1 MLNISET
8 SISSKIVKSEYLS
21 YRKLDTRT
29 DSKILIKVL
38 IGIFVL
44 GILSLFLPW
53 TQNIRS
59 KGYVT
64 TLNPYDKPQNIQ
76 ALVGGQ
82 IQEWHVTEGELVAK
96 GDTIVVL
103 TEAKEDYLDPE
114 LLSNTKDQE
123 LAKSKSADA
132 YLEKSKYLT
141 EQLSSLNNNRASK
154 IMQLT
159 IKQEQV
165 NLEILSTEQELLAAE
180 TYAQNTGRQLERMQL
195 MYDKGIKSLTELE
208 SKTLSFREA
217 QAKKI
222 SYENKLSKLASEQTA
237 LIQQMEVVETDYQQ
251 KVSKVASEIQSA
263 DSYRYSLEG
272 ETSKLKSKYNQ
283 IAKRQSAFV
292 ITSPI
297 NGRITKVLKNGIGEY
312 VKSQESIA
320 TIVPVVFQKAVEL
333 YIKPNDMPLMKKG
346 KKVRLQFDGWPAVVF
361 SGWPN
366 NSFGTFAGEVFAIDN
381 DISKNGKYRI
391 LVTEDAT
398 EKEWPDLIRI
408 GSGAQGLLLLNDVR
422 VYYELWRQL
431 NGFPPDFYEGVT
443 TKDVKTKAPIK
454 KFK

>member
-1 MLNISET
+1 MLNISKT
-8 SISSKIVKSEYLS
+8 SISSKITKQDYKSYQ
-21 YRKLDTRT
+21 RLDNRN
-29 DSKILIKVL
+29 DSSFLIKVL
-38 IGIFVL
+38 AVL
-44 GILSLFLPW
+44 FIIGILSLFLPW

-82 IQEWHVTEGELVAK
+82 INEWHVTEGDVVSL

-132 YLEKSKYLT
+132 YLVKRRYLS
-141 EQLSSLNNNRASK
+141 EQLTALADNRQSK
-154 IMQLT
+154 LKQLS
-159 IKQEQV
+159 IKQEQID
-165 NLEILSTEQELLAAE
+165 LEVLSTEQLLTAAE
-180 TYAQNTGRQLERMQL
+180 TYALNAKKQLDRMQM
-195 MYDKGIKSLTELE
+195 MYDKGIKSLTDLE

-217 QAKKI
+217 EAKKV
-222 SYENKLSKLASEQTA
+222 SYENKLRKLANDQTA
-237 LIQQMEVVETDYQQ
+237 LMQEMEVVEADYQQ
-251 KVSKVASEIQSA
+251 KVSKVESDIQGA

-283 IAKRQSAFV
+283 IARRQSAFV

-320 TIVPVVFQKAVEL
+320 TIVPVDYQRAVEL
-333 YIKPNDMPLMKKG
+333 YILPVDMPLMKKD

-366 NSFGTFAGEVFAIDN
+366 NSFGTFAGKVFAIDN
-381 DISKNGKYRI
+381 DISENGKYRI

-398 EKEWPDLIRI
+398 EKAWPELIRI
-408 GSGAQGLLLLNDVR
+408 GSGVQGLLLLNDVR
-422 VYYELWRQL
+422 VYYEFWRKL

-443 TKDVKTKAPIK
+443 TKDVKNKAPIK

>member
-1 MLNISET
+1 MLNISQT
-8 SISSKIVKSEYLS
+8 SISSKIAKEEYKSFK
-21 YRKLDTRT
+21 KLENRH
-29 DSKILIKVL
+29 DSTFLIKVL
-38 IGIFVL
+38 AAIFIIC
-44 GILSLFLPW
+44 ILSLFLPW

-59 KGYVT
+59 KGYVS

-82 IQEWHVTEGELVAK
+82 IKDWHVTEGDVVAL

-132 YLEKSKYLT
+132 YLAKRRYLS
-141 EQLSSLNNNRASK
+141 EQLTALADNRQSK
-154 IMQLT
+154 LKQLG
-159 IKQEQV
+159 IKQEQID
-165 NLEILSTEQELLAAE
+165 LETLSTEELLNAAM
-180 TYAQNTGRQLERMQL
+180 TYALNARKQLDRMQI
-195 MYDKGIKSLTELE
+195 MYDKGIKSLTDLE
-208 SKTLSFREA
+208 SKTLSLREA
-217 QAKKI
+217 EAKKM
-222 SYENKLSKLASEQTA
+222 SYENKLRKLANEQTA
-237 LIQQMEVVETDYQQ
+237 LMQEMEVVEADYQQ
-251 KVSKVASEIQSA
+251 KLSKVESDIQGA

-283 IAKRQSAFV
+283 IARRQSAFV

-320 TIVPVVFQKAVEL
+320 TIVPMNYQRAVEL
-333 YIKPNDMPLMKKG
+333 YILPVDMPLMKEG

-381 DISKNGKYRI
+381 DISENGKYRI

-398 EKEWPDLIRI
+398 EKAWPELIRI
-408 GSGAQGLLLLNDVR
+408 GSGVQGLLLLNDVR
-422 VYYELWRQL
+422 VYYEFWRKL

-443 TKDVKTKAPIK
+443 TKDVKNKAPIK